1 MKSDGA
7 AEGTHR
13 SSAADQWVKLGIAP
27 KTGSH
32 FAEPECPPEL
42 VYLWRDFVELVGGLA
57 SGGFG
62 PPVVTWEALD
72 AWCRLTGVTLEP
84 WEARTLIRLGQR
96 RAIIESEEGGGNGG
110 QDHNRPA
117 RPH

>member
-7 AEGTHR
+7 PEGEHR
-13 SSAADQWVKLGIAP
+13 SSAAAQWASMGVKVVRPA
-27 KTGSH
+27 
-32 FAEPECPPEL
+32 AEEPECPRAL
-42 VYLWRDFVELVGGLA
+42 LYLWRDFVELACGLA

-96 RAIIESEEGGGNGG
+96 RAVIESEEGGGNGG
-110 QDHNRPA
+110 QDHNRAP

>member
-7 AEGTHR
+7 PEGTHR
-13 SSAADQWVKLGIAP
+13 SSASDQWVKMGIVP
-27 KTGSH
+27 KAATQIN
-32 FAEPECPPEL
+32 EPECPPEL
-42 VYLWRDFVELVGGLA
+42 LYLWRDFVELACGLA
-57 SGGFG
+57 GGFG

-72 AWCRLTGVTLEP
+72 AWCRLTGVALEP

-110 QDHNRPA
+110 QDHNRA
-117 RPH
+117 SRPH